1 MATRKQKEDLLKV
14 LSFTPHT
21 VEISLSGYGGEIVM
35 GRVDADTY
43 DYWNYHGNAK
53 LVDFAQ
59 LNYVDADPTFAL
71 VPKQHQF
78 ITPGSWYDCDD
89 LAHATGVE
97 MSSHCRLVV
106 YDTTHNRHMFEC
118 DLDLANLDS
127 AGIKAQ
133 RQSDVDLVAPGTA
146 VFVGQSIEKGTF
158 FSAELEL
165 TKPFDLGQLSIAYS
179 NYNGWTLANGVE
191 YQGQY
196 LDGYDNGS
204 TVGKSFNFE
213 MFVTE
218 SAEAAHPDSSAKT
231 TPHPTKVDESVMT
244 GWFTFRKHQPVYP
257 GLYQVLLESTLYP
270 VQFAT
275 WKNNQWQYNN
285 TTPVEFP
292 VSAWR
297 GLNYCTV

>member
-1 MATRKQKEDLLKV
+1 
-14 LSFTPHT
+14 
-21 VEISLSGYGGEIVM
+21 
-35 GRVDADTY
+35 
-43 DYWNYHGNAK
+43 
-53 LVDFAQ
+53 
-59 LNYVDADPTFAL
+59 
-71 VPKQHQF
+71 
-78 ITPGSWYDCDD
+78 
-89 LAHATGVE
+89 
-97 MSSHCRLVV
+97 
-106 YDTTHNRHMFEC
+106 MFEC

-133 RQSDVDLVAPGTA
+133 CQSDVDLVAPGTA
-146 VFVGQSIEKGTF
+146 VFVGQSIENGTF
-158 FSAELEL
+158 FSAELKL

-191 YQGQY
+191 YQGQD